1 MNKNSQVSGKIFCV
15 KIVQRKF
22 ATIYTLFS
30 EQSSGLRKKNFF
42 FFTKFFIKN
51 PSSNLNEEMI
61 KRIKLNNLFNN
72 FIKKENNNNI
82 YCVNGSPL
90 KLAGKVLF
98 FPISQFIIFS

>member
-1 MNKNSQVSGKIFCV
+1 MKS
-15 KIVQRKF
+15 
-22 ATIYTLFS
+22 
-30 EQSSGLRKKNFF
+30 
-42 FFTKFFIKN
+42 
-51 PSSNLNEEMI
+51 PSSNLNEENI

-72 FIKKENNNNI
+72 NFIKKENNNI